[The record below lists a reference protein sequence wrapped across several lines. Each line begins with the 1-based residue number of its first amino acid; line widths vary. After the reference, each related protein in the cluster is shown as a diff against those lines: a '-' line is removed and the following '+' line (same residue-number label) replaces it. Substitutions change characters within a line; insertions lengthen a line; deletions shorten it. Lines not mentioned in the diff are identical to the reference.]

1 MDGREPAIDDRTT
14 AGFDLA
20 FEGVTKTF
28 EANGVTALD
37 RVSARFRAG
46 GVHAVVGEN
55 GAGKS
60 TLMHVAAGFRAPDA
74 GRLLLGG
81 RDVPLG
87 STRAAID
94 RGIFMV
100 YQYPQIVGDFPVW
113 EHLELSSR
121 HRVVSRRVARRQA
134 AELMERYGL
143 NIDVD
148 AQMSRLNPS
157 QIYMLGIAVAA
168 ESNPAVLILDE
179 PTVGCTDREIDAIFS
194 LMSSIADRPAVV
206 VLITHKLRDVFRV
219 AETALVMRRG
229 EAVAH
234 LEVANTTTAE
244 VSQLILGDRSPA
256 SESSVPSTEPGAY
269 PPVGSRA
276 SEGGGDPTSDR
287 RDHDTRGGSDPE
299 SAEPDVPS
307 AERGLVV
314 ADVGLVRRGRIVL
327 REVSFSLR
335 PGEILGIIG
344 IRENGLDWLEEVVS
358 GMSPPSA
365 GHVWL
370 DGRDVTEATP
380 SELRRYGLAYIPT
393 DRLSRGASLG
403 SSVTENLIVT
413 SRRGMH
419 RYGVLHRG
427 EVSAYAE
434 RRKAD
439 LDIRGGL
446 GEPLYRLSGGNIQ
459 KVILSRELSGNPA
472 VLVFAEPSWGLDI
485 ATRSEVFRRL
495 RRLRDEGTAVLLL
508 TTDLDE
514 VLELADRIA
523 VVHDGTLASM
533 PAGADRRTIGDAMLG
548 VNAG

>member
-14 AGFDLA
+14 AGLDLA

-81 RDVPLG
+81 REIPLG

-94 RGIFMV
+94 RGVFMV

-134 AELMERYGL
+134 VQLMERYGL

-229 EAVAH
+229 QAVAH

-244 VSQLILGDRSPA
+244 VSRLILGDRSPEAA
-256 SESSVPSTEPGAY
+256 SSIASTEPDSY
-269 PPVGSRA
+269 PPLGSPA
-276 SEGGGDPTSDR
+276 LEGGGEPISQSATTSGPD
-287 RDHDTRGGSDPE
+287 
-299 SAEPDVPS
+299 SAEPDGPT
-307 AERGLVV
+307 AGKGLVV
-314 ADVGLVRRGRIVL
+314 VDVGLVRRGRVLL
-327 REVSFSLR
+327 REVSFSVR
-335 PGEILGIIG
+335 PKEILGIIG

-358 GMSPPSA
+358 GMSPPSE
-365 GHVWL
+365 GRVRL
-370 DGRDVTEATP
+370 GGRDVTEATP
-380 SELRRYGLAYIPT
+380 SELRRCGLAYIPT

-459 KVILSRELSGNPA
+459 KVILSRELSGDPA

-523 VVHDGTLASM
+523 VVHDGTLVPM
-533 PAGADRRTIGDAMLG
+533 QAGADRRTIGDAMLG
-548 VNAG
+548 VSAG

>member
-1 MDGREPAIDDRTT
+1 
-14 AGFDLA
+14 
-20 FEGVTKTF
+20 V
-28 EANGVTALD
+28 
-37 RVSARFRAG
+37 
-46 GVHAVVGEN
+46 
-55 GAGKS
+55 
-60 TLMHVAAGFRAPDA
+60 
-74 GRLLLGG
+74 
-81 RDVPLG
+81 
-87 STRAAID
+87 
-94 RGIFMV
+94 
-100 YQYPQIVGDFPVW
+100 
-113 EHLELSSR
+113 
-121 HRVVSRRVARRQA
+121 
-134 AELMERYGL
+134 ERYGL

-168 ESNPAVLILDE
+168 ESDPAVLILDE

-194 LMSSIADRPAVV
+194 LMSGIADRPAVV

-229 EAVAH
+229 QAVAH

-244 VSQLILGDRSPA
+244 VSRLILGDRSA
-256 SESSVPSTEPGAY
+256 AAASSVASTEPDLH
-269 PPVGSRA
+269 PPLGSPA
-276 SEGGGDPTSDR
+276 LEGGGEPTSQSATTSGPD
-287 RDHDTRGGSDPE
+287 
-299 SAEPDVPS
+299 SAEPDGPT
-307 AERGLVV
+307 AGKGLVV
-314 ADVGLVRRGRIVL
+314 VDVGLVRRGRVLL
-327 REVSFSLR
+327 REVSFSVR
-335 PGEILGIIG
+335 PKEILGIIG

-358 GMSPPSA
+358 GMSPPSE
-365 GHVWL
+365 GRVRL

-380 SELRRYGLAYIPT
+380 SELRRCGLAYIPT

-459 KVILSRELSGNPA
+459 KVILSRELSGSPA

-523 VVHDGTLASM
+523 VVHDGSMVPM